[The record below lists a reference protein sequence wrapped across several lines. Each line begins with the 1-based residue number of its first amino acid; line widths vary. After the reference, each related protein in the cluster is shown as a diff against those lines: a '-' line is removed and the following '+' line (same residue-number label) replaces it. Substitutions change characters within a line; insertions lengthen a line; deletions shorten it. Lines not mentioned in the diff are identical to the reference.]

1 MANLELWASSQILFS
16 MSALTPPLSS
26 SHQFQGH
33 TWPLCSC
40 KHKGC
45 CFWVPGRSAQG
56 RCQGFLRDKWSEQRF
71 NGLELQGISAT
82 RQQYI
87 LQNKDKRSRPA
98 GDEVRTGTQGC
109 GKAKRWELRKVEEQ
123 NPRVWGFNNRKSMA
137 LPLTYW
143 VFGVISYP
151 SMNREES
158 SVSAESQQLAV
169 DCLGLNSAFKVSRG
183 YLLTESHST
192 SERCPS
198 TPTLLHWQ
206 HSEGHRLSEP
216 DSEAVSK
223 PADSWGLPG
232 AQCIVFS
239 SRSLCFP
246 WRILGWLLSPMSHVA
261 SPSLHQNRNS
271 HLKLA

>member
-56 RCQGFLRDKWSEQRF
+56 RCQGFLRDKWSEQHF

-109 GKAKRWELRKVEEQ
+109 GKAKCWELRKVCSEKSRILECEASTVE
-123 NPRVWGFNNRKSMA
+123 NPWLYHSRTGFLVSSPTQAWIERKA
-137 LPLTYW
+137 
-143 VFGVISYP
+143 
-151 SMNREES
+151 
-158 SVSAESQQLAV
+158 Q
-169 DCLGLNSAFKVSRG
+169 CLL
-183 YLLTESHST
+183 SHSN
-192 SERCPS
+192 
-198 TPTLLHWQ
+198 LLWI
-206 HSEGHRLSEP
+206 
-216 DSEAVSK
+216 AWV
-223 PADSWGLPG
+223 
-232 AQCIVFS
+232 
-239 SRSLCFP
+239 
-246 WRILGWLLSPMSHVA
+246 
-261 SPSLHQNRNS
+261 
-271 HLKLA
+271 